1 MTEPLLT
8 VEHLKQYFPGDN
20 KQVMKAVD
28 DVSFAVQ
35 PGETFGLVGESGSGK
50 TTIGRAI
57 IRLYQPTAGKILF
70 EGMPIAGPMDAT
82 TTKQLR
88 TDMQMI
94 FQDPMSSLNPR
105 KKVADII
112 QLGLLTHHPE
122 MSKTQRSEAV
132 NLVLRRVGLDESF
145 AVRYPKELSGGQRQ
159 RVGIARALILRPKL
173 IIADEAI
180 SALDVSVQAQVV
192 NLLKE
197 IQQDTGTTML
207 FIAHD
212 LAMVRY
218 ISDHIGVVHLGH
230 LVEIGT
236 TEEIFEHPYHPYTKS
251 LLAAIPTINPH
262 QRQLA
267 SGVGYQAKA
276 TQYQNRAMQYL
287 EGSHYVLANEA
298 ELAQWQ

>member
-1 MTEPLLT
+1 MTEALLT
-8 VEHLKQYFPGDN
+8 VAHLKQYFPGAN
-20 KQVMKAVD
+20 KQVIKAVD
-28 DVSFAVQ
+28 DVSFSVQ

-57 IRLYQPTAGKILF
+57 IRLYHPTAGTVTF
-70 EGMPIAGPMDAT
+70 EGMPISGQMDAA

-122 MSKTQRSEAV
+122 MSKADRLEAV
-132 NLVLRRVGLDESF
+132 NVVLRRVGLDESF

-159 RVGIARALILRPKL
+159 RVGIARALILKPKL

-197 IQQDTGTTML
+197 IQQDTGTAML

-251 LLAAIPTINPH
+251 LLAAIPTINPR
-262 QRQLA
+262 QRQLS
-267 SGVGYQAKA
+267 SGVSYHAQAQ
-276 TQYQNRAMQYL
+276 QYENRSLHCIA
-287 EGSHYVLANEA
+287 GSHYVLANEA
-298 ELAQWQ
+298 EFAKWQ